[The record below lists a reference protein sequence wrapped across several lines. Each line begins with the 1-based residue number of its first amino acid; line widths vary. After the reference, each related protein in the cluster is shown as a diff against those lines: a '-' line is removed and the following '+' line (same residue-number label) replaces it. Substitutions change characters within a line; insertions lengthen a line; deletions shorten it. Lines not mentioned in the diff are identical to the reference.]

1 MSTIGTTARSTFEPT
16 EKQRTPDNAVITDE
30 SIDSKERITEE
41 SSHKSTAEIGKEQ
54 TLTPTTKAINTTV
67 GFLSSLEKLQV

>member
-1 MSTIGTTARSTFEPT
+1 MSTIGKTARSTFEST

-41 SSHKSTAEIGKEQ
+41 RSHKSTAEEIGKEQ

-67 GFLSSLEKLQV
+67 GFLSSLEELL